1 MLSFTEVVDQEQ
13 HEQRLEEENVV
24 QFLDS
29 LDTYLILVPICF
41 IIFSTAPRVV
51 GILHC
56 ANGHSLHINKK

>member
-13 HEQRLEEENVV
+13 HEQQLEEENVV

-29 LDTYLILVPICF
+29 LDTYLILFLICF
-41 IIFSTAPRVV
+41 VIFSIAPRVV

-56 ANGHSLHINKK
+56 ANGHSLPINKK